1 MTSMERLVPSVPSVA
16 RQPSLDDMNLDQ
28 FLKIS
33 NYEDTVKQLDIYYGI
48 VKRQLL
54 QFQSPITGLFPVL
67 STDREVGSI
76 RDSVYCA
83 ASIWSLYQ
91 AYRRIDDD
99 RGKSYELGQSA
110 VKCMRGVLECWIKQA
125 HRVEKFK
132 SRQCAVNALH
142 CKFHLD
148 TGEEIYSDERYN
160 HLQIDVVSIYLIFL
174 VQMISSGLQIIY
186 TQDEVAFVQNL
197 VYYVERAYRT
207 PDYGM
212 WERGSKYNDGTPE
225 IHASSI
231 GMAKSAL
238 EAINGCNLFGEKG
251 ASWSVVYVD
260 IDAHN
265 RNRSIFETMLPR
277 ESSSKGVDASLI
289 PTLSFPAF
297 ASHEDRLVEMTKAN
311 VIMRLKGKKGFKRFS
326 RDGYLSR
333 LEDKTRRY
341 YHKGEIKEFDGF
353 ECEWPMFYTYMIID
367 GVFKNNLEQIEEY
380 QMELRKCMHSDQNGD
395 PVVSMCYAPDG
406 DGMYTRA
413 SSQAL
418 FLWGQSVFIIAQL
431 LTAGLLHINELD
443 PIRRYLP
450 SYNRPRKGG
459 RYSAFQA
466 LAVMHRPLVLSKAI
480 DGEATTNDQHHQHQQ
495 HHVDHHSHSR
505 KDSEVEQDQQ
515 SVVSDVSEKRGTAT
529 DLVVQIVLITESMR
543 LQAMMATYG
552 IQTQTPNE
560 VEPVQI
566 WSSTQLINVY
576 QQLGVNEKLGLT
588 GRPSRPVGSLGTSK
602 VYRICGMTVLCYPL
616 IFEVSDFYLYRD
628 MALLIDDIKTEL
640 QFVGKY
646 WRLSG
651 RPTVCLL
658 IREEHMR
665 DPQFK
670 EMIDLLAML
679 KKGYC
684 DGMKVR
690 IGRLQNLIS
699 SSCIEHLDFMSH
711 MDLPDPSESSFAQIH
726 HDYIGYQSLTDVPRA
741 QSYREKKI
749 SAAEYQTKSTAD
761 IVEGLRNTES
771 IFLQSQLLGILL
783 HREGANYEIAGDT
796 VHARLTELYCRA
808 GTLRY
813 WRAVRYCSSLLRH
826 IVDSISP
833 FITTVLVNGKQITV
847 GVLGQRET
855 VFDKPMTP
863 EEIQN
868 VMYSTVQPYNVIY
881 AVLQQEVVLYCGR
894 LIATNPDIF
903 KGILKIR
910 VGWVLE
916 AMRLY
921 LVMTGNEGTDIEN
934 LSPFHIRKLLQ
945 RVLTASEYTSEDSGF
960 SALQRRQLEGCLF
973 RVPHSFYNHV
983 WDVLERTPLGITVQG
998 HTLPATTTLSNKSR
1012 SEFSFALQVE
1022 EMLYKI
1028 DEPERR
1034 QIVVELLCIVA
1045 TILRRNPELRF
1056 NQILDLDFLLE
1067 DSFAMYCKD
1076 HGLPATKDISPLFS
1090 LSQIQTTGYLAR
1102 AAVNSVLMRCALA
1115 SDIFAEDVEDHCRV
1129 Q

>member
-1 MTSMERLVPSVPSVA
+1 MLALDPSRVNST
-16 RQPSLDDMNLDQ
+16 RQGSCQDENLDQ
-28 FLKIS
+28 FLRIS

-54 QFQSPITGLFPVL
+54 QFQSPISGLFPVL
-67 STDREVGSI
+67 STDTEVGSV
-76 RDSVYCA
+76 RDSIYCA
-83 ASIWSLYQ
+83 AAIWSLYQ

-99 RGKSYELGQSA
+99 RGKSHELGQSA
-110 VKCMRGVLECWIKQA
+110 VKCMRGILECWIKQA
-125 HRVEKFK
+125 DRVELFK
-132 SRQCAVNALH
+132 QRQCTAHALH
-142 CKFHLD
+142 VKFHIH
-148 TGEEIYSDERYN
+148 TGETIYSDEAYN
-160 HLQIDVVSIYLIFL
+160 HLQIDVISIYLIFL
-174 VQMISSGLQIIY
+174 VQMITSGLQIIF

-212 WERGSKYNDGTPE
+212 WERGTKYNDGTPE

-277 ESSSKGVDASLI
+277 ESSSKGVDASLL

-297 ASHEDRLVEMTKAN
+297 ASHEERLVDQTKAN
-311 VIMRLKGKKGFKRFS
+311 IVNRLRGKKGFKRFN
-326 RDGYLSR
+326 RDGYLCR
-333 LEDKTRRY
+333 LEESSRRY
-341 YHKGEIKEFDGF
+341 YHKSEILHFEGA

-367 GVFKNNLEQIEEY
+367 GVFKNLTDQIEEY
-380 QMELRKCMHSDQNGD
+380 QMELRKCMFSDANGD
-395 PVVSMCYAPDG
+395 PVVAMYYKPEEMGESYQRAP
-406 DGMYTRA
+406 A
-413 SSQAL
+413 QHL

-466 LAVMHRPLVLSKAI
+466 KPGL
-480 DGEATTNDQHHQHQQ
+480 
-495 HHVDHHSHSR
+495 
-505 KDSEVEQDQQ
+505 
-515 SVVSDVSEKRGTAT
+515 GTAT
-529 DLVVQIVLITESMR
+529 DLVVQIVLIAESMR

-552 IQTQTPNE
+552 IQTQTPHE

-566 WSSTQLINVY
+566 WSSTQLIQVY
-576 QQLGVNEKLGLT
+576 KQLGVNEKLALS

-602 VYRICGMTVLCYPL
+602 VYRVCGMTVVCYPL

-658 IREEHMR
+658 IKEEHMR

-679 KKGYC
+679 KKGNC

-690 IGRLQNLIS
+690 IGRLQNLLS
-699 SSCIEHLDFMSH
+699 SSCTEHLDFMSE
-711 MDLPDPSESSFAQIH
+711 LPETCEPAFTQIH
-726 HDYIGYQSLTDVPRA
+726 HEYIGYQSLTDVPRA
-741 QSYREKKI
+741 LPYTEQKI
-749 SAAEYQTKSTAD
+749 SFAD
-761 IVEGLRNTES
+761 YAHRPMHEICAILRETDS
-771 IFLQSQLLGILL
+771 VFTHCQLLGIVLN
-783 HREGANYEIAGDT
+783 REGPNYEINGT
-796 VHARLTELYCRA
+796 SVHSLLTSLYYRA

-813 WRAVRYCSSLLRH
+813 WRGVRYCSSLLRH

-847 GVLGQRET
+847 GVIRQRET

-863 EEIQN
+863 SEIQN
-868 VMYSTVQPYNVIY
+868 VMYNTVQPFDVGQ

-894 LIATNPDIF
+894 LIATNPEMF
-903 KGILKIR
+903 TGILKIR

-921 LVMTGNEGTDIEN
+921 LEIHGDEGADIDN
-934 LSPFHIRKLLQ
+934 LSPYQVRQLLH
-945 RVLTASEYTSEDSGF
+945 RVLTVSEWANEDK
-960 SALQRRQLEGCLF
+960 LTPIQKRQLEGCLC
-973 RVPHSFYNHV
+973 RVPTHFYNLV
-983 WDVLERTPLGITVQG
+983 WDVLQRTHGIMMEG
-998 HTLPATTTLSNKSR
+998 HLLPAEPTLTNMSR
-1012 SEFSFALQVE
+1012 SELSFSLLVE
-1022 EMLYKI
+1022 EMLHQI
-1028 DEPERR
+1028 SLPERR
-1034 QIVVELLCIVA
+1034 QLAVECLCIVA
-1045 TILRRNPELRF
+1045 TILSRNPELRF
-1056 NQILDLDFLLE
+1056 THVLDLGQLIQD
-1067 DSFAMYCKD
+1067 ANNMYNKD
-1076 HGLPATKDISPLFS
+1076 HNLPPSDDVS
-1090 LSQIQTTGYLAR
+1090 LLYTLPYAESTGYLAR
-1102 AAVNSVLMRCALA
+1102 AAVNSVLHKAALL
-1115 SDIFAEDVEDHCRV
+1115 SDESGHVDEACRV
-1129 Q
+1129 S